1 VAISRRTIL
10 KGAGIAA
17 VVASGGVLW
26 RASDQHLF
34 SPAQGVPYEPWH
46 SWNPPQASGLL
57 RLVHAAVLAA
67 NPHNTQPWL
76 FHVTDSRI
84 DLFADLTRHIGA
96 IDPFLREMYV
106 GVGCALE
113 NALLA
118 AAVHGYRAQVALLP
132 DPANPTLAARIDL
145 STGVATPSALFDAIP
160 HRHTNRGPYEPA
172 RPVSAHTLAQLAALI
187 SDIPRVRVR
196 WYAQAPERA
205 AFGELIV
212 QATKAIIADR
222 QQAADS
228 ARWFRDSWQ
237 AIEKH
242 RDGIT
247 LDAQGLPP
255 FINVMAKVLPAP
267 GQDTADQM
275 WLKATRE
282 SQVETAAAFGLLAVH
297 DSGDNVQRLLGG
309 RAWQRMHLWGTT
321 QGLGMQPLNQLPER
335 ADRERQLGIEP
346 RFGHAL
352 KALLGDEGGQV
363 LMPFRLGYPTRV
375 GLPSPRRPVPSVL
388 V

>member
-1 VAISRRTIL
+1 MAISRRTIL
-10 KGAGIAA
+10 KGAGIAV
-17 VVASGGVLW
+17 VVAGGGALW
-26 RASDQHLF
+26 RAWDQHLF
-34 SPAQGVPYEPWH
+34 SPAQGVPYDPWR
-46 SWNPPQASGLL
+46 SWNPSQASGPL

-67 NPHNTQPWL
+67 NPHNTQPSL

-84 DLFADLTRHIGA
+84 DLFADPTRNIGA

-106 GVGCALE
+106 GLGCALE
-113 NALLA
+113 NTLLA
-118 AAVHGYRAQVALLP
+118 AAAHGSRAQVALLP
-132 DPANPTLAARIDL
+132 DPANPALAARIDL
-145 STGVATPSALFDAIP
+145 STGAATPSALFDAIP
-160 HRHTNRGPYEPA
+160 RRHTSRGPYEPA
-172 RPVSAHTLAQLAALI
+172 RPVSAQTLAQLAALV
-187 SDIPRVRVR
+187 SDIPEVRVR

-205 AFGELIV
+205 TFGELIV

-237 AIEKH
+237 AIEKD

-247 LDAQGLPP
+247 LDAQGLPS
-255 FINVMAKVLPAP
+255 FINVMAKLLPAP

-282 SQVETAAAFGLLAVH
+282 SHVGTAAAFGLLAVH
-297 DSGDNVQRLLGG
+297 DSGDKVQRLLGG

-346 RFGHAL
+346 RFGNAL
-352 KALLGDEGGQV
+352 KALLGDEGWQV

>member
-1 VAISRRTIL
+1 
-10 KGAGIAA
+10 
-17 VVASGGVLW
+17 
-26 RASDQHLF
+26 
-34 SPAQGVPYEPWH
+34 
-46 SWNPPQASGLL
+46 
-57 RLVHAAVLAA
+57 
-67 NPHNTQPWL
+67 
-76 FHVTDSRI
+76 
-84 DLFADLTRHIGA
+84 
-96 IDPFLREMYV
+96 
-106 GVGCALE
+106 
-113 NALLA
+113 
-118 AAVHGYRAQVALLP
+118 
-132 DPANPTLAARIDL
+132 
-145 STGVATPSALFDAIP
+145 
-160 HRHTNRGPYEPA
+160 
-172 RPVSAHTLAQLAALI
+172 VSAQTLAQLAALV
-187 SDIPRVRVR
+187 SDIPEVRVR

-205 AFGELIV
+205 TFGELIV

-247 LDAQGLPP
+247 LDAQSLPS
-255 FINVMAKVLPAP
+255 FINVMAKLLPAP

-282 SQVETAAAFGLLAVH
+282 SHVGTAAAFGLLAVH
-297 DSGDNVQRLLGG
+297 DSGDTVQRLLGG
-309 RAWQRMHLWGTT
+309 QAWQRMHLWGTT

-346 RFGHAL
+346 RFGNAL
-352 KALLGDEGGQV
+352 KALLGDKGWQV